1 MAMVES
7 LTLRNKLKALCT
19 CLEDGWSY
27 AVFWRFHPHNPLL
40 LTAEDAY
47 YEGQL
52 GQEIANML
60 PQTHLFGEGI
70 VGKAAFTGKHIW
82 VHSDGQSQEW
92 NLCGQNI
99 YKEDSEL
106 LQHFSSGIKTI
117 VAIPVIACGVVQFG
131 SKNKIL
137 ERVEFLEQTQRS
149 LIEMDNVG
157 MVDMLGNVV
166 SPLDCENYD
175 LNSLLASFSSENSY
189 DSTLEYA
196 HGENSEELMRKF
208 YSYESDNN
216 SFPSLYNVHNEG
228 MTSFHGDYCVGDQL
242 NAIIEAQVA
251 LCDTDFTNVLLRPNS
266 LMNSLIANDTSFG
279 AWNDEVSFFDS
290 LGQQLVSAEEN
301 TFPCSEIAVE
311 DPALS
316 SMYSMN
322 IGACQEKLQSTLT
335 NQQSSQSDIVTQVDF
350 QSSSNTLHGLS
361 KNIEAVDMSEE
372 FLNFGSLDGL
382 CQWFAPSPDDNNF
395 IAITALDS
403 NLSESI
409 EFNPTSSD
417 WVGSSSLRN
426 IPVTCSAGANSI
438 ETSAIMHSPENSFF
452 DFNRDE
458 KNEWWENMPTP
469 AWSPAIFSECV
480 SELNTSTLTG
490 IQNGLLFSEPLS
502 GEASYNPLDSS
513 NFEYELS
520 PNKRQVVEFA
530 QLNTNAI
537 QFRNLARPAK
547 ATSDLMDSISY
558 SEKTNNLVRKKD
570 TLPKLQVPRWI
581 DDGHSINNG
590 KAVPTHCQT
599 QNPEEGTTKRTKK
612 RARPKESTRPRP
624 KDRQQIQDCI
634 KELRG
639 IIPNGEKYSIDSLL
653 GQTISYMRYL
663 KIVAEYADKLQEPIE
678 LKLIEQANE
687 VALEDSNVEDNK
699 NFGVTW
705 AVDLATPTMECPII
719 VEDMNTPGQMRI
731 EFLCE
736 GQEGV
741 FGLGIGHNIESIG
754 LKTLKAEMKSRKN
767 KLWAVFIVEIVQQA
781 NRHWTRQDVFYFIL
795 NLIQQSYTSKIDSA
809 NDIANVIDPIDSWL
823 RKSPEKQ

>member
-1 MAMVES
+1 MVES

-27 AVFWRFHPHNPLL
+27 AIFWRFHSQNPLL

-47 YEGQL
+47 YEAQL

-60 PQTHLFGEGI
+60 PQIHLFGEGI

-117 VAIPVIACGVVQFG
+117 VVIPVIACGVVQFG
-131 SKNKIL
+131 SKKKIL
-137 ERVEFLEQTQRS
+137 ERVEFLEQTQR
-149 LIEMDNVG
+149 LLMEMDNAD
-157 MVDMLGNVV
+157 MVDMSVNAV
-166 SPLDCENYD
+166 SPPDCENYD
-175 LNSLLASFSSENSY
+175 VNSLLASFSYENSY

-196 HGENSEELMRKF
+196 HGENSEDLMRNF
-208 YSYESDNN
+208 YSYESVNN
-216 SFPSLYNVHNEG
+216 SLPSLYNVYNEG
-228 MTSFHGDYCVGDQL
+228 MTSFHGDSCVGDQL
-242 NAIIEAQVA
+242 NATNEAQVA
-251 LCDTDFTNVLLRPNS
+251 SSDTDFTDVLLRPNS
-266 LMNSLIANDTSFG
+266 LMNNLISGNTSFG

-290 LGQQLVSAEEN
+290 FGPQLVSAVEN
-301 TFPCSEIAVE
+301 TFSCSEIAVQ

-335 NQQSSQSDIVTQVDF
+335 NRQSSQSDVVIQVDF
-350 QSSSNTLHGLS
+350 PSSSNTLHGLS
-361 KNIEAVDMSEE
+361 KNLESIDMSEE
-372 FLNFGSLDGL
+372 FLKFSSLDDL
-382 CQWFAPSPDDNNF
+382 CQWFVPSPDDNNF
-395 IAITALDS
+395 IAITALD
-403 NLSESI
+403 NTPSESI
-409 EFNPTSSD
+409 VFNPTSFVP
-417 WVGSSSLRN
+417 VGSSSLSN
-426 IPVTCSAGANSI
+426 IPVTCSAGANSV
-438 ETSAIMHSPENSFF
+438 ETSAVMHSPENSFF
-452 DFNRDE
+452 NFNHDE
-458 KNEWWENMPTP
+458 TNEWWENMPTP
-469 AWSPAIFSECV
+469 ALSPAIFSECI
-480 SELNTSTLTG
+480 SELNTSTLTST
-490 IQNGLLFSEPLS
+490 QNGLLFSEPLS
-502 GEASYNPLDSS
+502 GEASYDPLDSS
-513 NFEYELS
+513 DFEYELS

-530 QLNTNAI
+530 PLSINAM
-537 QFRNLARPAK
+537 QFGNLARPAK
-547 ATSDLMDSISY
+547 ATSDFMDSISY
-558 SEKTNNLVRKKD
+558 SEKTNNLARKKD

-590 KAVPTHCQT
+590 NAVPAQHKT
-599 QNPEEGTTKRTKK
+599 QKPVEGTTKLTKK

-653 GQTISYMRYL
+653 SQTISYMRYL

-687 VALEDSNVEDNK
+687 AALEDSNVDDNK

-705 AVDLATPTMECPII
+705 AVDLATQTMECPII
-719 VEDMNTPGQMRI
+719 VEDMNKPGQMRI

-741 FGLGIGHNIESIG
+741 FGLGIGHDIESIG
-754 LKTLKAEMKSRKN
+754 LKTLKAEMKTRKN

-781 NRHWTRQDVFYFIL
+781 KRHWTRQDVFYFIL
-795 NLIQQSYTSKIDSA
+795 NLIQQSYTSKMDSA
-809 NDIANVIDPIDSWL
+809 NNNTNVIDPIDSWL
-823 RKSPEKQ
+823 RQSPEKQ